1 MLDQVRNAISL
12 TDTSALAGE
21 CLVVGFNGTAL
32 VRGAAEALSDVRPA
46 GVILFSRNLQQR
58 SQIRDLMQQISEQCA
73 PRLVCVDQEGGRVD
87 RLRGVFPCFPAAPQL
102 AKAEDGRLLYECG
115 QFTGEVLRAFGF
127 NVNLAPV
134 LDLHFHDDDNA
145 LQNRYWGEDPQ
156 TVADLAGHYLR
167 GMQRGGVAGC
177 GKHFPGLGRARL
189 DTHFRLSQVDAS
201 LEQLATDLIPYQRM
215 QGELALVMVNHAR
228 YPGLE
233 APPFSPAP
241 ARGAGLGVPASCSPA
256 VYQLLRNA
264 LGFTGIA
271 ITDDLEMGAIRDAVS
286 YEEIPVLSF
295 QAGADLLL
303 IGSSLDFA
311 RHSRDCLARLL
322 EQPCWRQRA
331 LLGLEKLRRLP
342 PIVAA
347 DLERV
352 AELEKE
358 FTAWKRSAGL
368 D

>member
-1 MLDQVRNAISL
+1 MPDQVRNAISL

-32 VRGAAEALSDVRPA
+32 VGGAAEALSDLRPA

-102 AKAEDGRLLYECG
+102 ARVEDGRLLYECG

-127 NVNLAPV
+127 NLNLAPV

-145 LQNRYWGEDPQ
+145 LQTRYWGENPQ
-156 TVADLAGHYLR
+156 TVADLAGQYLR

-201 LEQLATDLIPYQRM
+201 LEQLATDLTPYQRL
-215 QGELALVMVNHAR
+215 QGELALIMVNHAR
-228 YPGLE
+228 YPCLE

-241 ARGAGLGVPASCSPA
+241 TRGVPASCSPA
-256 VYQLLRNA
+256 VYQLLRNT
-264 LGFTGIA
+264 LGFAGIA
-271 ITDDLEMGAIRDAVS
+271 ITDDLEMGAIREAVS

-295 QAGADLLL
+295 RAGADLLL

-311 RHSRDCLARLL
+311 RHSRDCLASLL
-322 EQPCWRQRA
+322 EQPSWRQRA
-331 LLGLEKLRRLP
+331 LLGLEKLGRLP
-342 PIVAA
+342 PVAAA
-347 DLERV
+347 DLERI
-352 AELEKE
+352 AELEEE
-358 FTAWKRSAGL
+358 FTAWKKGAGL